1 MHLKFRKLHENAVT
15 PAYASEGDAGLD
27 LCALEGTVIKPGERA
42 LVKTGIAIEL
52 EPYTVGLVCSR
63 SGLAYKKGVFVLNAP
78 GIIDSGYRGDVGV
91 ILQNSGAEDFEIEA
105 GDRIAQLVI
114 QEFVSVKLVE
124 VDEVSS
130 STRGE
135 GGFGSTGVRET
146 VVVEEEIAED
156 EAAEET
162 VQANA

>member
-1 MHLKFRKLHENAVT
+1 MHLKFRKLHADAQV
-15 PAYASEGDAGLD
+15 PSYASEGDAGLD
-27 LCALEGTVIKPGERA
+27 LRALEATVIKPGERA

-52 EPYTVGLVCSR
+52 PEHTVGLVCSR

-91 ILQNSGAEDFEIEA
+91 ILQNAGSEDFEVEA

-114 QEFVSVKLVE
+114 QEFVTVKLVE
-124 VDEVSS
+124 VDEVSV

-156 EAAEET
+156 ETAEET
-162 VQANA
+162 VPANA